1 MHMQCRRAAPRP
13 LERGDASVKV
23 DGPTQVARW
32 QSRYVQYK
40 ELYKLNVSSESSD
53 HSDVAGDAEESLKCL
68 ECNIAR
74 KAAMIP
80 KESRIGMK
88 RVMDGR
94 S

>member
-1 MHMQCRRAAPRP
+1 VLA
-13 LERGDASVKV
+13 VKV
-23 DGPTQVARW
+23 YRVLYCTSLW
-32 QSRYVQYK
+32 SRAGHQT
-40 ELYKLNVSSESSD
+40 ESE
-53 HSDVAGDAEESLKCL
+53 VGGDAEESLKCL

-80 KESRIGMK
+80 MNSMTGVK

>member
-1 MHMQCRRAAPRP
+1 MQA
-13 LERGDASVKV
+13 RGSTSARTWGRLSQGRWTDAGCSLAVM
-23 DGPTQVARW
+23 
-32 QSRYVQYK
+32 VQYK
-40 ELYKLNVSSESSD
+40 ELYKLDVSSESSD